1 MRSIILVA
9 VPSFA
14 AIIGFFWFWKKR
26 KPPGICDK
34 KGKSEG
40 ITVSSTTEDNSV
52 IECEN
57 KVRNDDIQCGLLV
70 TDTVSRDY
78 FAGVPSTKGISE
90 SELMDDVLNT
100 SVSSTLEKSG
110 GELSIADDSTDSVVV
125 IITENKIKS
134 CKSSGECAG
143 NTCSEGI
150 SSCEKPS
157 ATNVVAN
164 IDDEDLP
171 TEVIEEIMVSESH
184 SVCSMPSSMDLNSVP
199 SHTNVSSVS
208 SHTDV
213 SNVSSHTDF
222 SSIPSSTDLNSVSS
236 YTDVSSAPSHTDV
249 GNVSSCTDVSSAP
262 SHMDVGNVSSCT
274 DVSSAP
280 SHTDV
285 SSIPPHLDISNVSS
299 HTDVSNVPSHTD
311 VSSVWSSTEI
321 SSVPSSTE
329 VNGVQSS
336 TDGGLEVTVTDESQ
350 TNDSPISDSPAPE
363 ILSSENLKS
372 FDFSLKKDQGKQGS
386 FNDVNGNTSTEVEQE
401 VAEVTGS
408 LHCSKSH
415 SSAVGSPVENAS
427 VTSSNGSGSDVPSEV
442 SL

>member
-57 KVRNDDIQCGLLV
+57 KVSNDDIQCGLLV
-70 TDTVSRDY
+70 TDTVSRDH

-134 CKSSGECAG
+134 CKSRGECAG

-150 SSCEKPS
+150 SSCEQQS

-171 TEVIEEIMVSESH
+171 TEVIEEITVSESH

-199 SHTNVSSVS
+199 SHTDVSSVS

-222 SSIPSSTDLNSVSS
+222 SSIPSSTDLLSVSS
-236 YTDVSSAPSHTDV
+236 HTDVSSTPSHTDV
-249 GNVSSCTDVSSAP
+249 GNVSSCTDVS
-262 SHMDVGNVSSCT
+262 NV
-274 DVSSAP
+274 P

-285 SSIPPHLDISNVSS
+285 SSIPSHLDISNVSS

-336 TDGGLEVTVTDESQ
+336 TDGGLEVTVTDEFQ

-442 SL
+442 SQ